1 MPTREEMRSLAEEIA
16 GSYAD
21 RVAGIAQLRETVKM
35 DLKGFQDSRT
45 AMAKELRADLTKSVS
60 DRKIAVS
67 TQLKELD
74 ATHAAMS
81 REMRAELNK
90 GPQTLTE
97 EEAKR
102 QSEARE
108 FMGELGR
115 AVAEGKATVKTLLGE
130 FNSSHN
136 AMSREMRA
144 ELAKGHQ
151 ALVEGEKKRQ
161 SEAREFMGEL
171 GRAVA
176 EGKATVKNLLGEFN
190 SSHAAMSREMRAE
203 LAKSVSTLKHEVGA
217 MLKEVRSELAGG
229 RDEWQI
235 LSATMQAHRVGAPVE
250 VKPSL
255 EETAEEAAEIT
266 PEIADIRDRVFEY
279 LANHPDGTKLAKL
292 EEEFGLARIQIAK
305 IVKSLMDENKVE
317 KRELFYF
324 AI

>member
-1 MPTREEMRSLAEEIA
+1 MPTREEMRSLAEDIV

-21 RVAGIAQLRETVKM
+21 RIAGIAQLRETVKL
-35 DLKGFQDSRT
+35 DLKEFHDSRT
-45 AMAKELRADLTKSVS
+45 AMAKELRADLAKSVA
-60 DRKIAVS
+60 DRKATVS
-67 TQLKELD
+67 TQLKGLD

-90 GPQTLTE
+90 GHQTLTE

-144 ELAKGHQ
+144 ELTSGRQ

-176 EGKATVKNLLGEFN
+176 DGKAATRALLRNF
-190 SSHAAMSREMRAE
+190 S
-203 LAKSVSTLKHEVGA
+203 EVQAGA
-217 MLKEVRSELAGG
+217 
-229 RDEWQI
+229 RDEWQT
-235 LSATMQAHRVGAPVE
+235 LAATMQAQRAGPAVEVRPPVE
-250 VKPSL
+250 
-255 EETAEEAAEIT
+255 EIAEEAVKIT
-266 PEIADIRDRVFEY
+266 PEPAALRDRVFEY
-279 LANHPDGTKLAKL
+279 LANHPDGTKMTGL
-292 EEEFGLARIQIAK
+292 EQEFGLARIQIAK

>member
-1 MPTREEMRSLAEEIA
+1 MPTREEMRSLAEEIV

-35 DLKGFQDSRT
+35 DLRGFQDSRT
-45 AMAKELRADLTKSVS
+45 AMAKELRTDLAKSVA
-60 DRKIAVS
+60 DRKAAVS
-67 TQLKELD
+67 TQLKELN

-90 GPQTLTE
+90 GHLTLTE

-144 ELAKGHQ
+144 ELARGHQ

-176 EGKATVKNLLGEFN
+176 QGKAATQALLRDFGEVQ
-190 SSHAAMSREMRAE
+190 A
-203 LAKSVSTLKHEVGA
+203 GA
-217 MLKEVRSELAGG
+217 Q
-229 RDEWQI
+229 DEWQK
-235 LSATMQAHRVGAPVE
+235 LTATMQSKRGGVAVA
-250 VKPSL
+250 VKPSV
-255 EETAEEAAEIT
+255 EEMAEEEAAEIT
-266 PEIADIRDRVFEY
+266 PEIDDIRDRVFGY
-279 LANHPDGTKLAKL
+279 LANHPDGTKMTEL
-292 EEEFGLARIQIAK
+292 EEEFELARIQMAK
-305 IVKSLMDENKVE
+305 VVRSLMDENKVE
-317 KRELFYF
+317 KRDLHYF